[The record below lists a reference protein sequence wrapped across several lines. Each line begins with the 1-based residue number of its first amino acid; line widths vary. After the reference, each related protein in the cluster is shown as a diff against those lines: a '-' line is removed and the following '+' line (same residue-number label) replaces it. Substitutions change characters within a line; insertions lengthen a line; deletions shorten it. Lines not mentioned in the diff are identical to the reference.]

1 MIVNYVA
8 GALIDVFDDKNETF
22 CPASI
27 VNVMY
32 NKSYIGDIKS
42 VRIHYLGSIIPTSY

>member
-1 MIVNYVA
+1 MIVNYIV
-8 GALIDVFDDKNETF
+8 GTLIDVYDHNNETF

-27 VNVMY
+27 VNVVC

-42 VRIHYLGSIIPTSY
+42 VRIHYLGLSSTSR